1 MKFDSILAMLPPGPQ
16 NGAIELKQKYFDQLN
31 PMINKVGYLK
41 SEILE
46 GIQKYFNVMV
56 LI

>member
-1 MKFDSILAMLPPGPQ
+1 MELPQGQPNAQ
-16 NGAIELKQKYFDQLN
+16 IEMKQKYFDQLN
-31 PMINKVGYLK
+31 PLINKVGYLK

-46 GIQKYFNVMV
+46 GVEKYFNVMV

>member
-1 MKFDSILAMLPPGPQ
+1 
-16 NGAIELKQKYFDQLN
+16 
-31 PMINKVGYLK
+31 MINKVGYLK

-56 LI
+56 LIQPYQVLQIQD